1 MKSILRRSF
10 RRHHLYKSAPVLA
23 LVAWFGF
30 FPSCA
35 TAPVGEPLPTS
46 EWGDSYNYSVD
57 LSGLPA
63 RPAASVPIN
72 VAVVNPSYK
81 EDESSLVNPLYSKIG
96 RGFAGSMGAD
106 LDKVLIAKG
115 MTTTGPFS
123 SLDEITYSQKK
134 DAVLTL
140 APHVFITAEI
150 KYAGGSAA
158 PALLRS
164 GMMTMPGAPL
174 GGDQGTPTLRSV
186 GMTMDKTFVMHVSGW
201 VSFVMQEPLSGEK
214 MWIKRLELDTVEVS
228 GLEVYRAA
236 PIMQGSG
243 CGGQA
248 VVGYNNSGVLLYD
261 GKTDAM
267 ASALKQ
273 IYPIVIRQFQKYL
286 DADEMVA
293 LKAKVEEIRKAKVY

>member
-1 MKSILRRSF
+1 MKSILSRSF

-35 TAPVGEPLPTS
+35 TAPAGAPLPTS
-46 EWGDSYNYSVD
+46 EWGDSYSYSVD
-57 LSGLPA
+57 LSGLPT

-72 VAVVNPSYK
+72 IAVVNPSYK

-96 RGFAGSMGAD
+96 RGFSGSLGAD

-150 KYAGGSAA
+150 KYSGG
-158 PALLRS
+158 
-164 GMMTMPGAPL
+164 PGAPAVRAGIMTL
-174 GGDQGTPTLRSV
+174 PGAGFGGNQGTPNLRSI
-186 GMTMDKTFVMHVSGW
+186 GMTMDKSFVMHVSGW

-214 MWIKRLELDTVEVS
+214 MWIKRLELDTVEIS
-228 GLEVYRAA
+228 GIEVYGAA

-248 VVGYNNSGVLLYD
+248 VVGYTSSGVLLYD
-261 GKTDAM
+261 GKTDAL

-273 IYPIVIRQFQKYL
+273 IYPVVISQFQKYL

>member
-1 MKSILRRSF
+1 MKSIPGLSF
-10 RRHHLYKSAPVLA
+10 RRHHWYKLAPVLA
-23 LVAWFGF
+23 LAAWFGF

-35 TAPVGEPLPTS
+35 TPPAADPLPTS
-46 EWGDSYNYSVD
+46 EWGDSYNYSVN
-57 LSGLPA
+57 LSGLPT

-96 RGFAGSMGAD
+96 RGLAGSMGAD

-150 KYAGGSAA
+150 KYAGGPGGPDPRAA
-158 PALLRS
+158 LMS
-164 GMMTMPGAPL
+164 MPGAQF
-174 GGDQGTPTLRSV
+174 GGNQGTPVLRSV
-186 GMTMDKTFVMHVSGW
+186 GMTMQKSFVMHVGGW

-214 MWIKRLELDTVEVS
+214 MWIKRLELDTVETT
-228 GLEVYRAA
+228 GIEVYGAA

-248 VVGYNNSGVLLYD
+248 VVGYNSSGVLLYD
-261 GKTDAM
+261 GKTDAL

-273 IYPIVIRQFQKYL
+273 IYPVVISQFQKYL

-293 LKAKVEEIRKAKVY
+293 LKAKVEEIRKSKVY